1 MSQKVRAVKIDRT
14 RNATGLAM
22 DQRALA
28 IDVLKSLVQ
37 SVARAREKAN
47 AVPWSRIDSKFE
59 EEDLWKRA
67 IQAALRQFQG
77 QVAAQND
84 EYTLELPNLNSQGLI
99 EEMDDYIRKSFG
111 LAP

>member
-1 MSQKVRAVKIDRT
+1 MISVPGRRAWWKPDLT
-14 RNATGLAM
+14 
-22 DQRALA
+22 
-28 IDVLKSLVQ
+28 KSDT
-37 SVARAREKAN
+37 
-47 AVPWSRIDSKFE
+47 PCTHIDSKFE

-84 EYTLELPNLNSQGLI
+84 EYALELPNLNSQGSM